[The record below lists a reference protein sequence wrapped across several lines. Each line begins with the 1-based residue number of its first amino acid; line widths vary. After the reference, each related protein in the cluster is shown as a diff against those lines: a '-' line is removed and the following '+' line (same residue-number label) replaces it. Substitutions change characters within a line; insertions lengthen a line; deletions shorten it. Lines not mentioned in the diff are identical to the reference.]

1 MAVIEANTISL
12 TLFLAALN
20 QDVEMLNQTTIE

>member
-1 MAVIEANTISL
+1 MIEANAISL